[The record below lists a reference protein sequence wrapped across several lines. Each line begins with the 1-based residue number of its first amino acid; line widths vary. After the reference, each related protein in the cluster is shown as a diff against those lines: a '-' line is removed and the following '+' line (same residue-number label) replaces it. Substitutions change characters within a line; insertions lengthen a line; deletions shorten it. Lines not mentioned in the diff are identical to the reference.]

1 VRLRPSSASSVGAA
15 LTLAFNES
23 SKAMGGCGTGE
34 SLELTERVDPRRVI
48 DDLERLR
55 ELTGTPAGAQ
65 RVAWTPTW
73 AQAREWLLSELSE
86 LSVTVALDEAGNLW
100 ATLAG
105 RDARSLVIGS
115 HLDSVPDGGWL
126 DGSLGVLAG
135 LEVLRAFASGPTP
148 QATVQLVDWA
158 DEEGARFGRSLFGSS
173 AAAGLLEP
181 DIVGKLTDAD
191 GVGLADAVA
200 EYGVALER
208 TPWATRRLLDVA
220 SYIELH
226 IEQGPVLERA
236 GLVLGVVEGVF
247 GIERNR
253 IRFDGQAAHAG
264 STPMDLRR
272 DPIAAASRFVLEA
285 RRGAVDA
292 GGVATVG
299 EIGAEPGIPTAVPAS
314 ATIVLDQRH
323 GDAEQLRRMLNEV
336 RAASQSISDEEGV
349 SARWS
354 TLQSVSPVTF
364 DPRLVA
370 VAEQCASAIA
380 GSCMRLPSGALH
392 DAAMLARAGVPTV
405 MLFVQSIG
413 GISHSRI
420 EDSRRAHIEQGVAAL
435 ELLARRLA
443 V

>member
-1 VRLRPSSASSVGAA
+1 
-15 LTLAFNES
+15 
-23 SKAMGGCGTGE
+23 
-34 SLELTERVDPRRVI
+34 LELTGQRVDPRRVI

-73 AQAREWLLSELSE
+73 AQGREWLRGELSK
-86 LSVTVALDEAGNLW
+86 LPVTIARDEAGNLW

-105 RDARSLVIGS
+105 RETRSLVIGS

-158 DEEGARFGRSLFGSS
+158 DEEGVRFGRSLFGSS
-173 AAAGLLEP
+173 AAAGLFEP
-181 DIVGKLTDAD
+181 DIVGRLTDAE
-191 GVGLADAVA
+191 GVSLADAVA
-200 EYGVALER
+200 EYGIALER
-208 TPWATRRLLDVA
+208 APWAARRLLDVS

-226 IEQGPVLERA
+226 IEQGPVLEHA
-236 GLVLGVVEGVF
+236 GLALGVVEGVF
-247 GIERNR
+247 GIERHR

-264 STPMDLRR
+264 STPMERRR
-272 DPIAAASRFVLEA
+272 DPLAAASRIVLEA
-285 RRGAVDA
+285 RRVALDA

-336 RAASQSISDEEGV
+336 HAASNTIADEEGV

-354 TLQSVSPVTF
+354 ALQSVSPVAF
-364 DPRLVA
+364 DPGLVA
-370 VAEQCASAIA
+370 VAEQCASVIA

-392 DAAMLARAGVPTV
+392 DAAMLARAGVPAV

-413 GISHSRI
+413 GISHNRV

-435 ELLARRLA
+435 ELLARRLTA
-443 V
+443 

>member
-1 VRLRPSSASSVGAA
+1 
-15 LTLAFNES
+15 
-23 SKAMGGCGTGE
+23 
-34 SLELTERVDPRRVI
+34 LELTARRADPRRVI

-55 ELTGTPAGAQ
+55 ELTGTPEGAQ

-73 AQAREWLLSELSE
+73 ARAREWLSSELST
-86 LSVTVALDEAGNLW
+86 LPVAVALDEAGNLW

-135 LEVLRAFASGPTP
+135 LEVLRALASGPTP
-148 QATVQLVDWA
+148 QPTVQLVDWA

-181 DIVGKLTDAD
+181 DVVGKLTDAD

-200 EYGVALER
+200 EYGISLER
-208 TPWATRRLLDVA
+208 APWAARRLLDVA

-226 IEQGPVLERA
+226 IEQGPVLEQA
-236 GLVLGVVEGVF
+236 GLALGVVEGVF

-264 STPMDLRR
+264 STPMGLRR
-272 DPIAAASRFVLEA
+272 DPIAAASRFVLAA
-285 RRGAVDA
+285 RRVAVDA
-292 GGVATVG
+292 GGVSTVG
-299 EIGAEPGIPTAVPAS
+299 RIDAEPGIPTAVPAS

-323 GDAEQLRRMLNEV
+323 GDAGLLRQMLNDV
-336 RAASQSISDEEGV
+336 RVESNSIGGEEGV
-349 SARWS
+349 SVLWS
-354 TLQSVSPVTF
+354 TLQRVSPVAF

-370 VAEQCASAIA
+370 VAEQCARSVA

-392 DAAMLARAGVPTV
+392 DAAMLARAGVPSV
-405 MLFVQSIG
+405 ILFVQSIG
-413 GISHSRI
+413 GISHNRI

-435 ELLARRLA
+435 DLLARRLA
-443 V
+443 A